1 MRILNPQNAKGQP
14 LFVGKLIKQLPQVT
28 EDNNGQIYIYVGN
41 ESIDDVHVGD
51 ILLVQEAKLVV
62 ICRNSMDDTSEYGS
76 LSVDLN

>member
-28 EDNNGQIYIYVGN
+28 EDNNGQIYIYVGD

-51 ILLVQEAKLVV
+51 ILLVQDAKLVV
-62 ICRNSMDDTSEYGS
+62 ICRNSMDDTSSYGS
-76 LSVDLN
+76 LSVELN